1 MGFGSYFRDL
11 RIEKQ
16 ITQKQ
21 IADVI
26 KKKPMLVSN
35 VENGKNGPFSDN
47 DLKKIVSF
55 LELSKDEER
64 QLYKE
69 AAKARG
75 KLPQEM
81 QAYIIKNDEAYYLL
95 EILARNELG
104 SESLSQISL
113 IDKIYF
119 EKHAIPYEYPVA
131 TTVVRK
137 KKKIGRNEPCP
148 CGSGKKF
155 KKCCIEKGI
164 YD

>member
-47 DLKKIVSF
+47 DLKRIVSF

-95 EILARNELG
+95 ETLARNELG
-104 SESLSQISL
+104 SEFLSQIIQMVEEQIL
-113 IDKIYF
+113 
-119 EKHAIPYEYPVA
+119 
-131 TTVVRK
+131 
-137 KKKIGRNEPCP
+137 C
-148 CGSGKKF
+148 
-155 KKCCIEKGI
+155 
-164 YD
+164 

>member
-55 LELSKDEER
+55 LELS
-64 QLYKE
+64 
-69 AAKARG
+69 
-75 KLPQEM
+75 
-81 QAYIIKNDEAYYLL
+81 
-95 EILARNELG
+95 
-104 SESLSQISL
+104 
-113 IDKIYF
+113 
-119 EKHAIPYEYPVA
+119 
-131 TTVVRK
+131 
-137 KKKIGRNEPCP
+137 
-148 CGSGKKF
+148 
-155 KKCCIEKGI
+155 
-164 YD
+164 

>member
-81 QAYIIKNDEAYYLL
+81 QAWLCNQVL
-95 EILARNELG
+95 
-104 SESLSQISL
+104 
-113 IDKIYF
+113 
-119 EKHAIPYEYPVA
+119 
-131 TTVVRK
+131 
-137 KKKIGRNEPCP
+137 
-148 CGSGKKF
+148 
-155 KKCCIEKGI
+155 
-164 YD
+164 

>member
-55 LELSKDEER
+55 LELSKKDSYIMKPQRR
-64 QLYKE
+64 Q
-69 AAKARG
+69 
-75 KLPQEM
+75 
-81 QAYIIKNDEAYYLL
+81 
-95 EILARNELG
+95 
-104 SESLSQISL
+104 ESYHRKCKHIS
-113 IDKIYF
+113 
-119 EKHAIPYEYPVA
+119 
-131 TTVVRK
+131 
-137 KKKIGRNEPCP
+137 
-148 CGSGKKF
+148 
-155 KKCCIEKGI
+155 
-164 YD
+164 

>member
-55 LELSKDEER
+55 LELSMD
-64 QLYKE
+64 
-69 AAKARG
+69 
-75 KLPQEM
+75 
-81 QAYIIKNDEAYYLL
+81 
-95 EILARNELG
+95 
-104 SESLSQISL
+104 
-113 IDKIYF
+113 
-119 EKHAIPYEYPVA
+119 
-131 TTVVRK
+131 
-137 KKKIGRNEPCP
+137 
-148 CGSGKKF
+148 
-155 KKCCIEKGI
+155 
-164 YD
+164 

>member
-69 AAKARG
+69 AG
-75 KLPQEM
+75 K
-81 QAYIIKNDEAYYLL
+81 
-95 EILARNELG
+95 
-104 SESLSQISL
+104 
-113 IDKIYF
+113 YF
-119 EKHAIPYEYPVA
+119 
-131 TTVVRK
+131 
-137 KKKIGRNEPCP
+137 
-148 CGSGKKF
+148 
-155 KKCCIEKGI
+155 
-164 YD
+164 

>member
-55 LELSKDEER
+55 LELQRMKKDSYIR
-64 QLYKE
+64 KP
-69 AAKARG
+69 AKARG

-104 SESLSQISL
+104 SESLSQIIQMVEEQIL
-113 IDKIYF
+113 
-119 EKHAIPYEYPVA
+119 
-131 TTVVRK
+131 
-137 KKKIGRNEPCP
+137 C
-148 CGSGKKF
+148 
-155 KKCCIEKGI
+155 
-164 YD
+164 

>member
-81 QAYIIKNDEAYYLL
+81 H
-95 EILARNELG
+95 
-104 SESLSQISL
+104 LSI
-113 IDKIYF
+113 
-119 EKHAIPYEYPVA
+119 HP
-131 TTVVRK
+131 
-137 KKKIGRNEPCP
+137 
-148 CGSGKKF
+148 
-155 KKCCIEKGI
+155 
-164 YD
+164 

>member
-55 LELSKDEER
+55 WNYQRMKKDSYIRKPQRREESYHR
-64 QLYKE
+64 KC
-69 AAKARG
+69 KH
-75 KLPQEM
+75 
-81 QAYIIKNDEAYYLL
+81 
-95 EILARNELG
+95 
-104 SESLSQISL
+104 IS
-113 IDKIYF
+113 
-119 EKHAIPYEYPVA
+119 
-131 TTVVRK
+131 
-137 KKKIGRNEPCP
+137 
-148 CGSGKKF
+148 
-155 KKCCIEKGI
+155 
-164 YD
+164 

>member
-104 SESLSQISL
+104 SESL
-113 IDKIYF
+113 
-119 EKHAIPYEYPVA
+119 IPYEYPVA

>member
-75 KLPQEM
+75 KLPRWNRYVWCLPYHCRRQNTSKRITCSKHLQETSL
-81 QAYIIKNDEAYYLL
+81 EA
-95 EILARNELG
+95 
-104 SESLSQISL
+104 SLCL
-113 IDKIYF
+113 K
-119 EKHAIPYEYPVA
+119 
-131 TTVVRK
+131 
-137 KKKIGRNEPCP
+137 
-148 CGSGKKF
+148 
-155 KKCCIEKGI
+155 
-164 YD
+164 

>member
-75 KLPQEM
+75 KLPQ
-81 QAYIIKNDEAYYLL
+81 KCKH
-95 EILARNELG
+95 
-104 SESLSQISL
+104 IS
-113 IDKIYF
+113 
-119 EKHAIPYEYPVA
+119 
-131 TTVVRK
+131 
-137 KKKIGRNEPCP
+137 
-148 CGSGKKF
+148 
-155 KKCCIEKGI
+155 
-164 YD
+164 

>member
-64 QLYKE
+64 QLYKW
-69 AAKARG
+69 
-75 KLPQEM
+75 
-81 QAYIIKNDEAYYLL
+81 N
-95 EILARNELG
+95 
-104 SESLSQISL
+104 S
-113 IDKIYF
+113 DKRSKVDVDSSNY
-119 EKHAIPYEYPVA
+119 
-131 TTVVRK
+131 RSC
-137 KKKIGRNEPCP
+137 N
-148 CGSGKKF
+148 
-155 KKCCIEKGI
+155 KC
-164 YD
+164 